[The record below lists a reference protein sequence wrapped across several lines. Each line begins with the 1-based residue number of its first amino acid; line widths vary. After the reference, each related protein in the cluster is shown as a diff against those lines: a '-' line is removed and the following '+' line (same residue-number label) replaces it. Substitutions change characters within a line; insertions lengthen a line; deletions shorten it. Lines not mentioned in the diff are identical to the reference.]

1 MATWMDSI
9 ARGWLIYELTDSSFQ
24 LGLVRGVQ
32 AIPTL
37 ILSPL
42 AGSAADLY
50 SRKTQILIAQIV
62 DGLLYLWVAVMIIS
76 GNMQPWHVYVTSL
89 GLATVQAF
97 QLPSR
102 SSMVSDSVPSTCLTN
117 AMGLNA
123 VVFNSA
129 RSAGPALAGVLIA
142 WYGTAGSYSV
152 QALFYLLATVW
163 TVMLRPEHR
172 AASTSLG
179 AGRESFGR
187 NILDG
192 WKFSWSNYEVRV
204 GLLVVSA
211 AMFSLIPFT
220 TLLPVFARDILN
232 VGARGQGILLTCMG
246 VGALFSSVLVAFL
259 GDRMPRGL
267 VMIGGVALYGVLLA
281 IFAASSS
288 FALSMAVMFMIGLCH
303 VTSHALI
310 QIVIQSYSPAHFRG
324 RTMATFHMTQVILVL
339 GAMFV
344 AFILQIVFRY
354 FLNWPVG
361 WTSELTVVAWLWMV
375 LWGAA
380 FVLRDDEEIR
390 FDLLLAGAPR
400 RRRRI
405 MGTVAGVAIVV
416 LYALSLPGAADY
428 VQFMKVEHSSYLK
441 IRLDALYSIY
451 IVFLVAAIVRFAWL
465 VWIVVGFA
473 FVYGNYLSSLNRV

>member
-1 MATWMDSI
+1 MEALRYREFRLLWYGQVFSSMATWMDSI
-9 ARGWLIYELTDSSFQ
+9 ARGWLIYELTNSSFQ

-37 ILSPL
+37 LLSPI

-62 DGLLYLWVAVMIIS
+62 DGLLYAWVAVMIVTGDI
-76 GNMQPWHVYVTSL
+76 QPWHVYVTSL

-102 SSMVSDSVPSTCLTN
+102 SAMISDSVPANCLTN

-142 WYGTAGSYSV
+142 FYGTAGSYSI

-163 TVMLRPEHR
+163 TIMLRPEQRTSGASR
-172 AASTSLG
+172 AHAAHG
-179 AGRESFGR
+179 ESFGQ
-187 NILDG
+187 NILEG
-192 WKFSWSNYEVRV
+192 WKFSWKNYEVRV
-204 GLLVVSA
+204 GLLVVSI
-211 AMFSLIPFT
+211 AMFLLIPFT
-220 TLLPVFARDILN
+220 TLLPVFARDILQ

-246 VGALFSSVLVAFL
+246 IGALFSSVLVAFV

-267 VMIGGVALYGVLLA
+267 FMIGGVGLYGILLV

-288 FALSMAVMFMIGLCH
+288 FALSMALMFMIGLCH

-310 QIVIQSYSPAHFRG
+310 QIVVQPYSPSEFRG
-324 RTMATFHMTQVILVL
+324 RTMAIFHMTQVILVV

-344 AFILQIVFRY
+344 GGLASLIGAR
-354 FLNWPVG
+354 WAA
-361 WTSELTVVAWLWMV
+361 TWMSVTGTAAMIAIYV
-375 LWGAA
+375 LM
-380 FVLRDDEEIR
+380 
-390 FDLLLAGAPR
+390 PR
-400 RRRRI
+400 ARRI
-405 MGTVAGVAIVV
+405 
-416 LYALSLPGAADY
+416 
-428 VQFMKVEHSSYLK
+428 
-441 IRLDALYSIY
+441 R
-451 IVFLVAAIVRFAWL
+451 
-465 VWIVVGFA
+465 
-473 FVYGNYLSSLNRV
+473 

>member
-1 MATWMDSI
+1 MRLWRPLDAALKLRALEALNYRDFRLLWYGQVFTSMATWMDSI
-9 ARGWLIYELTDSSFQ
+9 ARGWLIYELTNSSFQ

-37 ILSPL
+37 LLSPI

-62 DGLLYLWVAVMIIS
+62 DGLLYAWVAVMIIT
-76 GNMQPWHVYVTSL
+76 GDIQPWHVYVTSL

-102 SSMVSDSVPSTCLTN
+102 SSMVSDSVPPNCLTN

-142 WYGTAGSYSV
+142 FYGTAGSYSV

-163 TVMLRPEHR
+163 TIMLRPEQRTSGTGR
-172 AASTSLG
+172 AHAAHG
-179 AGRESFGR
+179 ESFGQ
-187 NILDG
+187 NILEG
-192 WKFSWSNYEVRV
+192 WKFSWKNYEVRV
-204 GLLVVSA
+204 GLLVVSI
-211 AMFSLIPFT
+211 AMFLLIPFT
-220 TLLPVFARDILN
+220 TLLPVFARDILQ

-246 VGALFSSVLVAFL
+246 IGALFSSVLVAFV

-267 VMIGGVALYGVLLA
+267 FMIGGVGLYGILLV

-288 FALSMAVMFMIGLCH
+288 FGLSMALMFMIGLCH

-310 QIVIQSYSPAHFRG
+310 QIVIQSYSPSEFRG
-324 RTMATFHMTQVILVL
+324 RTMAIFHMTQVILVI

-344 AFILQIVFRY
+344 GGLASLIGAR
-354 FLNWPVG
+354 WAAT
-361 WTSELTVVAWLWMV
+361 WMSVAGTAAMIAIYV
-375 LWGAA
+375 LM
-380 FVLRDDEEIR
+380 
-390 FDLLLAGAPR
+390 PR
-400 RRRRI
+400 ARRI
-405 MGTVAGVAIVV
+405 
-416 LYALSLPGAADY
+416 
-428 VQFMKVEHSSYLK
+428 K
-441 IRLDALYSIY
+441 
-451 IVFLVAAIVRFAWL
+451 
-465 VWIVVGFA
+465 
-473 FVYGNYLSSLNRV
+473 

>member
-1 MATWMDSI
+1 LLKLRALEALRYREFRLLWYGQVFTSMATWMDSI
-9 ARGWLIYELTDSSFQ
+9 ARGWLIYELTNSSFQ

-37 ILSPL
+37 LLSPI

-62 DGLLYLWVAVMIIS
+62 DGLLYAWVAVMIIT
-76 GNMQPWHVYVTSL
+76 GDIQPWHVYVTSL

-102 SSMVSDSVPSTCLTN
+102 SAMISDSVPANCLTN

-142 WYGTAGSYSV
+142 FYGTAGSYSV

-163 TVMLRPEHR
+163 TIMLRPEQRTSAASRAR
-172 AASTSLG
+172 AAHG
-179 AGRESFGR
+179 ESFGQ
-187 NILDG
+187 NILEG
-192 WKFSWSNYEVRV
+192 WKFSWKNYEVRV
-204 GLLVVSA
+204 GLLVVSV
-211 AMFSLIPFT
+211 AMFLLIPFT
-220 TLLPVFARDILN
+220 TLLPVFARDILQ

-246 VGALFSSVLVAFL
+246 IGALFSSVLVAFV

-267 VMIGGVALYGVLLA
+267 FMIGGVGLYGILLV

-288 FALSMAVMFMIGLCH
+288 FALSMALMFMIGLCH

-310 QIVIQSYSPAHFRG
+310 QIVVQSYSPSEFRG
-324 RTMATFHMTQVILVL
+324 RTMAIFHMTQVILVI

-344 AFILQIVFRY
+344 GGLASLIGAR
-354 FLNWPVG
+354 WAA
-361 WTSELTVVAWLWMV
+361 TWMS
-375 LWGAA
+375 
-380 FVLRDDEEIR
+380 
-390 FDLLLAGAPR
+390 LAGTAAMIAIYVLMPR
-400 RRRRI
+400 AR
-405 MGTVAGVAIVV
+405 
-416 LYALSLPGAADY
+416 
-428 VQFMKVEHSSYLK
+428 K
-441 IRLDALYSIY
+441 IR
-451 IVFLVAAIVRFAWL
+451 
-465 VWIVVGFA
+465 
-473 FVYGNYLSSLNRV
+473 